1 MFQSPLPGLIIG
13 LAIFC
18 VGGVA
23 RAYMDFA
30 AHGMKKFSNFR
41 RGNTEAKYWR
51 LVKQRRARAWPLF
64 VSVVC
69 IPLGVIVV
77 FGSILWSNNHRH

>member
-1 MFQSPLPGLIIG
+1 MHQSPLPGLIIG
-13 LAIFC
+13 FAISC
-18 VGGVA
+18 VGVFA
-23 RAYMDFA
+23 RVYMDFA
-30 AHGMKKFSNFR
+30 EHGMKMFSTLR
-41 RGNTEAKYWR
+41 RGNTEVSYWR

-77 FGSILWSNNHRH
+77 FGSILWSNVHRR